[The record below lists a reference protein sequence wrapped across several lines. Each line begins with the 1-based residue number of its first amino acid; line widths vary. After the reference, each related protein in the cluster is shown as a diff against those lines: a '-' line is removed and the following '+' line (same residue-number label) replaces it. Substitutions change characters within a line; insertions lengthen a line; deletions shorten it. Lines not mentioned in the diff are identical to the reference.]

1 VEEPVR
7 RLLFI
12 LQVFV
17 VMSLPVPQAA
27 YAAIGFGRTI
37 GLDLLHMIPMYI
49 LSDVIAFAVV
59 VWVTRRYGRR
69 GIARLL
75 RPLPERFSR
84 PFDRVLGERRTV
96 VPLSAMFA
104 TGYANLYLAAL
115 VTGLSPMRTLPS
127 SLLGIA
133 GDVFQFTG
141 TVLLASLVMKMLP
154 FRGSEWA
161 VLLTLPALVAVVPF
175 GLQGLKRLVERLCG
189 LPAVLPPA
197 PVPVPIPV
205 RADDGRPR

>member
-1 VEEPVR
+1 MR

-12 LQVFV
+12 LQVFL

-27 YAAIGFGRTI
+27 YAAIGFGRAI

-49 LSDVIAFAVV
+49 LSDIIAFAVV

-84 PFDRVLGERRTV
+84 PFDRALSERRPV
-96 VPLSAMFA
+96 VPLPAMFA

-141 TVLLASLVMKMLP
+141 TVLLASLVQMLP
-154 FRGSEWA
+154 FRGLRVGGA
-161 VLLTLPALVAVVPF
+161 ADPAGAGRRRPLRPQRAQAPGGAPVRPARRPPTCARPRANPGPRRRRPPALN
-175 GLQGLKRLVERLCG
+175 
-189 LPAVLPPA
+189 
-197 PVPVPIPV
+197 
-205 RADDGRPR
+205 